1 MKFKD
6 KKKVL
11 KIIAMMMVFSF
22 SLEISL
28 FCVEQNNLF
37 IEPYN
42 WGNRN
47 EIPFKINECNKLFS
61 ENPDK
66 YKVIFIGDSMGE
78 MAFDPITFDNFFNQ
92 TTISYN
98 LAFQAVGVMFES
110 LLLDIILDQI
120 SPDFVIWQ
128 VNIKDLSISG
138 VEDDAAIL
146 SNPMPR
152 YHQDNWEGFFIA
164 AKFLMKNSLIYR
176 SRLLLPSTWTSILY
190 YKSRFSRGL
199 WSTSNRIEIVNETE
213 QIEWNAPF
221 FSEGAVKI
229 NATIQDLE
237 KRNISYLFLN
247 SPQYKQNIS
256 FYEFDNLMNSYSE
269 NQYLN
274 LQGNESFDNND
285 FYNKNHLNKYG
296 AEKCTTY
303 ICEKILA
310 GSETFQ

>member
-11 KIIAMMMVFSF
+11 KIIGMMMVFSF
-22 SLEISL
+22 SIEISL
-28 FCVEQNNLF
+28 FCVGQNNLF

-138 VEDDAAIL
+138 VEDDAVLL

-152 YHQDNWEGFFIA
+152 YHQDNWEGFDIA
-164 AKFLMKNSLIYR
+164 AKFLMKNSHIYR
-176 SRLLLPSTWTSILY
+176 SRLLLPSTWASILY

-199 WSTSNRIEIVNETE
+199 WSTSNRIEFVNETE
-213 QIEWNAPF
+213 QIEWIAPF

-229 NATIQDLE
+229 NDTIQDLE
-237 KRNISYLFLN
+237 KRNIPYLFLN

-274 LQGNESFDNND
+274 LQGNESFDNTD
-285 FYNKNHLNKYG
+285 FYNNNHLNKYG
-296 AEKCTTY
+296 AEKCTTFL
-303 ICEKILA
+303 CEKILA
-310 GSETFQ
+310 GSEMFQ